1 MGLLDRLLRFR
12 SGSVERGI
20 HLNYSQPYW
29 ELSAE
34 TDFPAIFSALPDL
47 LPADCILYFE
57 NGSPSG
63 ELAEF
68 LQKHQLSEPT
78 YVEPGSWPWP
88 KGIHIPATAA
98 TLHRLSVLSDS
109 CASPELAVH
118 FHVYRERTVLLECH
132 DVFSQ
137 SMLLSTDLESE
148 KVTRFANRLGLSLT
162 LITAEQS
169 TDDTTQSSV

>member
-1 MGLLDRLLRFR
+1 MSLLDRLFRFR
-12 SGSVERGI
+12 SGSTERGI
-20 HLNYSQPYW
+20 HLNYSQLYW

-47 LPADCILYFE
+47 LPTDCVLYFE

-63 ELAEF
+63 ELEEF
-68 LQKHQLSEPT
+68 LQKHQIPEPT

-88 KGIHIPATAA
+88 KGTHIRVTAE
-98 TLHRLSVLSDS
+98 TLHRLSELSGS

-137 SMLLSTDLESE
+137 SMLLSTELESE
-148 KVTRFANRLGLSLT
+148 KVTRFANRLGLSVT
-162 LITAEQS
+162 LVTVEQS